1 MNETKLIDLINAT
14 NYHIVKFV
22 ESELRKYNQSD
33 IKYSHYEI
41 MRTLLNTHL
50 PNMDQ
55 ISKSINKHKSTVTSL
70 VKKLMNKN
78 FISTKKSNK
87 DERKFY
93 LELTD
98 EGKKFASLI
107 NNIEQKVFLKVH
119 KSISFPEQ
127 IELQKKL
134 IKLKE
139 SF

>member
-1 MNETKLIDLINAT
+1 MNETKLIDLINST

-50 PNMDQ
+50 PNMDH
-55 ISKSINKHKSTVTSL
+55 ISKSINKHKSTVTTL
-70 VKKLMNKN
+70 VKKLISKN
-78 FISTKKSNK
+78 FISTKKLNK
-87 DERKFY
+87 DERKSY

-107 NNIEQKVFLKVH
+107 NNIEQKVFLKLH

-127 IELQKKL
+127 IELQKNL
-134 IKLKE
+134 IKLKQ

>member
-1 MNETKLIDLINAT
+1 MNETKLIDLINST

-50 PNMDQ
+50 PNMDH
-55 ISKSINKHKSTVTSL
+55 ISKSIYKHKSTVTTL
-70 VKKLMNKN
+70 VKKLISKN
-78 FISTKKSNK
+78 FISTKKLNK
-87 DERKFY
+87 DERKSY

-107 NNIEQKVFLKVH
+107 NNIEQKVFLKLH

-127 IELQKKL
+127 IELQKNL
-134 IKLKE
+134 IKLKQ